1 MPVKVERTSL
11 TKLTPLKDRVV
22 VADMKFTER
31 FSAAGILI
39 PSDDMKVQGVRPR
52 WGKVYA
58 VGPDQKDIQ
67 VGQWVLVEHGRWTRG
82 IDITD
87 PTGDH
92 TIRMVD
98 NKDIIAV
105 SDEEVLDETFG
116 RPL

>member
-1 MPVKVERTSL
+1 MVLPEIGLPWAGHPSPGITIDLTSVKLNNVKFL
-11 TKLTPLKDRVV
+11 TCISFNNND
-22 VADMKFTER
+22 VATDN
-31 FSAAGILI
+31 L
-39 PSDDMKVQGVRPR
+39 
-52 WGKVYA
+52 
-58 VGPDQKDIQ
+58 
-67 VGQWVLVEHGRWTRG
+67 LG